1 MKFSKFVNEEFTV
14 FIRVKIDN
22 LKDVSLLIPETVRNN
37 DKILREITNI
47 TTDKKYL
54 LKSSLSRWKLKN
66 GSLFEYTFLGL
77 ACDTTSLIENLK
89 SRKILENLRPELVE
103 KKDPPIIIRI
113 IKMKVRFSGTSNEN
127 PIFDIELQIDKKRI
141 EKLLL

>member
-1 MKFSKFVNEEFTV
+1 
-14 FIRVKIDN
+14 
-22 LKDVSLLIPETVRNN
+22 
-37 DKILREITNI
+37 
-47 TTDKKYL
+47 
-54 LKSSLSRWKLKN
+54 
-66 GSLFEYTFLGL
+66 LGL

-113 IKMKVRFSGTSNEN
+113 IKIKVRFSGTSNEN